1 MDNKPHTICGFLT
14 VIWVTFC
21 KVARVAW
28 WMGAYAAPTP
38 KRHYAFSNSRAIL
51 KLDLGVLKWKKIK
64 ATRDPRLRVE
74 TVKVYKDGKGKVR
87 YQGTK
92 SLRSTE
98 LLVDHISLFS
108 LKQITIN

>member
-1 MDNKPHTICGFLT
+1 MDDRNISKLIAMNYEQQASYHLWFPIR
-14 VIWVTFC
+14 VSVC

-51 KLDLGVLKWKKIK
+51 KLDLGVFQWKKTK
-64 ATRDPRLRVE
+64 ATRDPRLQVE
-74 TVKVYKDGKGKVR
+74 TAKVYKDRKGKVR

-98 LLVDHISLFS
+98 LLVDH
-108 LKQITIN
+108 